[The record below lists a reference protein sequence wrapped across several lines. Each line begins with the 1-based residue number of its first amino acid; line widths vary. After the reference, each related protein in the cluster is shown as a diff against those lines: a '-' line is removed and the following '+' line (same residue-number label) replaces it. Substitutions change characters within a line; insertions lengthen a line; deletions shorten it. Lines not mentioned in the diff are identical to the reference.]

1 MPDMPTKQFAIR
13 TADNRDGD
21 AILAM
26 MPRLAEFEVPA
37 TRNPEHLW
45 KDDAKM
51 LRRWLDGEEE
61 CLVHVAI
68 DDAQNVLGFS
78 MVRLRSELL
87 SKEPSA
93 HLEAIAVDR
102 SAEGM
107 GVGKALLA
115 AAENDSKA
123 LGALTMTLHVFAVNA
138 RARAVYERAGY
149 DGELM
154 RYIKHFDD

>member
-1 MPDMPTKQFAIR
+1 MPAIQFVIR
-13 TADNRDGD
+13 PAEKRDGD
-21 AILAM
+21 AVLAM
-26 MPRLAEFEVPA
+26 MPRLAEFDLP
-37 TRNPEHLW
+37 TSRNPEHLW

-51 LRRWLDGEEE
+51 FRRWLDGEEE

-68 DDAQNVLGFS
+68 DDAQKVLGFS
-78 MVRLRSELL
+78 IVRLRSELL

-93 HLEAIAVDR
+93 HLEAIAVGRD
-102 SAEGM
+102 AEGM
-107 GVGKALLA
+107 GVAKALLA
-115 AAENDSKA
+115 AAEKESIA
-123 LGALTMTLHVFAVNA
+123 RGALTMTLHVFAVNA

>member
-1 MPDMPTKQFAIR
+1 MPAMPTKQFTIR
-13 TADNRDGD
+13 PAENRDGD

-37 TRNPEHLW
+37 TRKPEHLW

-68 DDAQNVLGFS
+68 DDAQRVLGFS

-93 HLEAIAVDR
+93 HLEAIAVDK

-115 AAENDSKA
+115 HAEKDSKA
-123 LGALTMTLHVFAVNA
+123 LGALTMTLHVFAVNT